1 MVSERDKLTRHVLDV
16 AYNTLTRLNNYGHH
30 LTLVGAYSIFRQ
42 LKSQYVGF
50 EENSRTTDDLDF
62 NLYNLSLNETD
73 YILFQRALRSALGK
87 EYNID
92 FYSLKIRPKSIT
104 YSFRVS
110 YRGIQTR
117 KMKIDFSMVNG
128 EKSFDCQPLYVSLAT
143 KLCLSAK
150 LIDRRAKDKI
160 DVVMLMRYL
169 HPKGISKKDLL
180 TLIKTTDNTLEL
192 DGRWFTDDWHN
203 LLSKSFKGFRGCSDD
218 FISATCFYIRI
229 LLTGLVRDEIPMNA
243 MFYEGKWLW

>member
-16 AYNTLTRLNNYGHH
+16 AYNTLTRLNNYGHP

-73 YILFQRALRSALGK
+73 YILFQRALSSALGK

-110 YRGIQTR
+110 
-117 KMKIDFSMVNG
+117 
-128 EKSFDCQPLYVSLAT
+128 
-143 KLCLSAK
+143 
-150 LIDRRAKDKI
+150 
-160 DVVMLMRYL
+160 
-169 HPKGISKKDLL
+169 
-180 TLIKTTDNTLEL
+180 
-192 DGRWFTDDWHN
+192 
-203 LLSKSFKGFRGCSDD
+203 
-218 FISATCFYIRI
+218 
-229 LLTGLVRDEIPMNA
+229 
-243 MFYEGKWLW
+243 